1 MNKKYTNKKT
11 FSPNQRDDDC
21 EDCMDLGSD
30 LLGFSVESTSFYNFT
45 VHINTDVREARYYSK
60 VFDMML
66 RAGESDCVNFFI
78 ASDGGDLDGLNIL
91 LEGIRLT
98 EAETCAILVGPA
110 HSAASILALNCGS
123 VVVTDSASMLCH
135 NMRTGYGGKMAD
147 LDAFTTHSKRIAD
160 KLMHETYKGFL
171 SDESIQEVIHGKE
184 LWLTADQIRE
194 RLAQRDDYLE
204 AKFLAEQEE
213 MKALQEQDVPKPKR
227 KKKK

>member
-1 MNKKYTNKKT
+1 MKKTNKK
-11 FSPNQRDDDC
+11 FSGLNGDDC
-21 EDCMDLGSD
+21 EDCEDCFVESND
-30 LLGFSVESTSFYNFT
+30 ILGFTVKQQSFYNFN
-45 VHINTDVREARYYSK
+45 VHINTEIRSPAHYAK
-60 VFDMML
+60 VFDML
-66 RAGESDCVNFFI
+66 LNAGDGDCVNLFI

-213 MKALQEQDVPKPKR
+213 AKALQEQDEPKPKR
-227 KKKK
+227 KKKN

>member
-1 MNKKYTNKKT
+1 MNKKYTKKKT
-11 FSPNQRDDDC
+11 FSPTQRDDDC
-21 EDCMDLGSD
+21 EECMNLGGD
-30 LLGFSVESTSFYNFT
+30 LLGFSVESNSFYNFT
-45 VHINTDVREARYYSK
+45 VHINSDVREASYYSK

-66 RAGESDCVNFFI
+66 RAGAGDGINFFI
-78 ASDGGDLDGLNIL
+78 ASNGGDLDGLNIL

-184 LWLTADQIRE
+184 LWLTADEIRE
-194 RLAQRDDYLE
+194 RLAQRDEALE

-213 MKALQEQDVPKPKR
+213 MKAQQEQDEPKPKR
-227 KKKK
+227 KKKN